1 MTYARITGTGGY
13 LPENVVTNFDLE
25 KKLDTTDQWIRE
37 RTGIEQRH
45 IAVEGQTTVDLAE
58 AASRLA
64 IEAAGID
71 AQDIDL
77 IILATSTPDKI
88 FPSSACILQ
97 SRLDIHGCPAFDI
110 QAVCTGFVYALT
122 VAEKFIKTGTSKKAL
137 VVGAEV
143 FSRILNWEDR
153 STCVLFG
160 DGAGAVILEASE
172 ETGILST
179 HIHADGKYEN
189 LLRVPY
195 GIADGYDQVKAG
207 KAFVEM
213 KGNEVFKVAVNT
225 LGRIVD
231 ETLAANNMMKSDID
245 WLVPHQ
251 ANTRIISATAKKLK
265 MSMDQVVVTVNKHGN
280 TSAASVPLALDVAV
294 RDGRIKKNEF
304 CCWKLLVAALPGVR
318 CYCVINQ
325 EDSFSHQ
332 E

>member
-13 LPENVVTNFDLE
+13 LPENVVTNLDLE
-25 KKLDTTDQWIRE
+25 KTVDTSDQWIRE

-45 IAVEGQTTVDLAE
+45 IAVDGQTTVDLAE
-58 AASRLA
+58 QASLLA
-64 IEAAGID
+64 IEAAGIN

-77 IILATSTPDKI
+77 IVFATSTPDKI

-97 SRLDIHGCPAFDI
+97 ARLDIHGCPAFDI
-110 QAVCTGFVYALT
+110 QAVCTGFIYALA
-122 VAEKFIKTGTSKKAL
+122 VAEKFIKTGACKKAL

-153 STCVLFG
+153 ATCVLFG

-172 ETGILST
+172 DTGILST

-195 GIADGYDQVKAG
+195 GIADGYDEVKAG

-213 KGNEVFKVAVNT
+213 KGNEVFKMAVNT

-231 ETLAANNMMKSDID
+231 ETLAANSMMKSDID

-294 RDGRIKKNEF
+294 RDGRIKENE
-304 CCWKLLVAALPGVR
+304 LLLLEAFGGGFTWGSVLMR
-318 CYCVINQ
+318 
-325 EDSFSHQ
+325 F
-332 E
+332 

>member
-1 MTYARITGTGGY
+1 MAYARITGTGGY
-13 LPENVVTNFDLE
+13 LPENIMTNHDIE
-25 KKLDTTDQWIRE
+25 KIVDTTDQWIRD

-45 IAVEGQTTVDLAE
+45 IAVEGETTVDLAE
-58 AASRLA
+58 GASRKA

-71 AQDIDL
+71 PQEIDL

-97 SRLDIHGCPAFDI
+97 SRLGIHGCPAFDI
-110 QAVCTGFVYALT
+110 QAVCTGFIYALT
-122 VAEKFIKTGTSKKAL
+122 VAEKFIKSGSSKKAL

-153 STCVLFG
+153 GTCVLFG
-160 DGAGAVILEASE
+160 DGAGAVILEASD

-179 HIHADGKYEN
+179 HIHADGDYVD
-189 LLRVPY
+189 LLQVPC
-195 GIADGYDQVKAG
+195 GIAHDYEKVKAG

-213 KGNEVFKVAVNT
+213 KGNEVFKMAVNT

-231 ETLAANNMMKSDID
+231 ETLAANDMMKSDID

-294 RDGRIKKNEF
+294 RDGRIKKNE
-304 CCWKLLVAALPGVR
+304 LLLLEAFGGGFTWGSVLVR
-318 CYCVINQ
+318 
-325 EDSFSHQ
+325 F
-332 E
+332 